1 MQVDYERLA
10 TELGMSNVRSA
21 SNAWSAIK
29 KKIMA
34 RAPMKEGDGEGAAT
48 PKPKATPRKRA
59 TPKKTDDEGDDD
71 EGTPKKKPRSTKKKT
86 AKSEDKVDDGE
97 GEGDDEEGAKGSA
110 SPIKQEM
117 EE

>member
-1 MQVDYERLA
+1 
-10 TELGMSNVRSA
+10 MSNVRSA

-59 TPKKTDDEGDDD
+59 TPKKTDDEG
-71 EGTPKKKPRSTKKKT
+71 TPKKKPKSAKKKA
-86 AKSEDKVDDGE
+86 AKSEDKVNDGE
-97 GEGDDEEGAKGSA
+97 GEGDGEEGAKGSA